1 MRTITIRNKNALLEL
16 IRSGARFE
24 KVSIVP
30 DQEMQAD
37 TKQIISEAKKRGIH
51 IEETPYK
58 KMAKSRSGDAREFIT
73 GFLIAEETK
82 SLSGLIDEIYR
93 RDETPFFVL
102 INRVDFPTNIGV
114 IARTAFAAGVNGL
127 IFQGDEREFFNDDT
141 LHFSLGAIARIPLV
155 KSNIFEALE
164 TLRKEGIPSYSLE
177 MKGEMYSK
185 VDLTGPAAFVLGA
198 EAEGLS
204 ETVAKRCDKH
214 LSIPMKDGIDSLNVG
229 VSAAIILYEKV
240 RQDLAHQ

>member
-16 IRSGARFE
+16 LRSGARFE
-24 KVSIVP
+24 KISIVP
-30 DQEMQAD
+30 DQEMQSD
-37 TKQIISEAKKRGIH
+37 TKEIIAEAKRRGIH

-58 KMAKSRSGDAREFIT
+58 KMAKSRSGEAREFIA
-73 GFLIAEETK
+73 GFLIAEEPK
-82 SLSGLIDEIYR
+82 SLSSLIDEIYA

-127 IFQGDEREFFNDDT
+127 IFQGDEREFLNDDT
-141 LHFSLGAIARIPLV
+141 VHFSLGAIARIPLV
-155 KSNIFEALE
+155 KSNIFEALDV
-164 TLRKEGIPSYSLE
+164 LKKEGVPTYSLE
-177 MKGEMYSK
+177 MKGTTYSNA
-185 VDLTGPAAFVLGA
+185 DLTGPAAFVLGA

-204 ETVAKRCDKH
+204 DTIKKRCDFH
-214 LSIPMKDGIDSLNVG
+214 LAIPMKDGIDSLNVG

-240 RQDLAHQ
+240 RQDSRTK